1 MNKESVQIHLVGS
14 VPLTTA
20 EDVFVATSSILGD
33 RLSRIPDGETGQRL
47 QWIMF
52 QYLLLAGTDE
62 FVAAS
67 DHMTKT
73 QLRSDVEQFLSDPA
87 GAKHFDFTER
97 QLMLRSGVSPSEIRF
112 PSLGYADAALESYG
126 HFRRLKNEGQIPS
139 STRFQVSLP
148 TPLAPISTFVVPKEP
163 DRVWPIYEEY
173 KSALLG
179 ELEQIT
185 SKIPVDELAVQW
197 DVCIEVIILENRVG
211 NPNWEAWKQ
220 HLRSELVDLG
230 NSVEEAVHA
239 GYHLCYGDL
248 GGKHFIEPY
257 DSGLMVDLTNLLAEN
272 VNRTIQWVHMP
283 VPRDRNDKEYFEPL
297 SKLNV
302 SDETTIFLGLVHDT
316 DGIDGTLDRASTA
329 SGYLSDFGI
338 STECGFGRRPPDSIR
353 PLIELHGN
361 AADQIAA

>member
-1 MNKESVQIHLVGS
+1 MSNESVQVHLVGS
-14 VPLTTA
+14 VPLATA

-33 RLSRIPDGETGQRL
+33 RLPRIPDGETGQRL

-52 QYLLLAGTDE
+52 QYLLLAGMEE
-62 FVAAS
+62 FDAAS
-67 DHMTKT
+67 AHMTKT

-87 GAKHFDFTER
+87 AAKHFDFSER
-97 QLMLRSGVSPSEIRF
+97 QLMLRSGVSPSEIKF

-126 HFRRLKNEGQIPS
+126 HFRRLKDEGRLSP

-163 DRVWPIYEEY
+163 DRVWPIYEQY
-173 KSALLG
+173 KSALLR

-185 SKIPVDELAVQW
+185 SKISTDELAVQW

-220 HLRSELVDLG
+220 PLRSELVDLG
-230 NSVEEAVHA
+230 NSVEGAVQV

-248 GGKHFIEPY
+248 GGKHFIEPH
-257 DSGLMVDLTNLLAEN
+257 DTGLMVELTNLLAGN
-272 VNRTIQWVHMP
+272 VRRTIHWVHMP
-283 VPRDRNDKEYFEPL
+283 VPRDRSDEDYFEPL
-297 SKLNV
+297 SKLKV
-302 SDETTIFLGLVHDT
+302 SNKTKIFLGLVHDT
-316 DGIDGTLDRASTA
+316 DGIDGTLERASAA
-329 SGYLSDFGI
+329 SGYLSEFGI

-361 AADQIAA
+361 AADQLAA